1 MFESLSATPAI
12 MIVGLLAGTALTLA
26 VTAAALGPRSLAQAR
41 AWWGNLI
48 PRTAEEARAEIARIE
63 GFRKDP
69 ELANMFFLSRF
80 LVMIV
85 LESVGQMLSALL
97 AALPGFSGISD
108 KIWNAPFAV
117 ISLWLAMMC
126 LIAYR
131 RIVDFDAWRARL
143 VLRTGLDPDD
153 GVDAPLPQTPKGA

>member
-1 MFESLSATPAI
+1 MIESLSATPAL

-41 AWWGNLI
+41 AWWGHLS
-48 PRTAEEARAEIARIE
+48 PRTAEEARSEIARIE
-63 GFRKDP
+63 GFRSDP

-117 ISLWLAMMC
+117 ISLWLAMVC

-131 RIVDFDAWRARL
+131 RIVDFEAWRARL
-143 VLRTGLDPDD
+143 IVRTGLELEGKEDTSQ
-153 GVDAPLPQTPKGA
+153 PQIASGA

>member
-1 MFESLSATPAI
+1 MFESLSGLPTM
-12 MIVGLLAGTALTLA
+12 MIAGLLAGTLLTLA
-26 VTAAALGPRSLAQAR
+26 VTSAALGPRSLKQAR
-41 AWWGNLI
+41 MWWGHLN
-48 PRTAEEARAEIARIE
+48 PRTADQARAEIARIE
-63 GFRKDP
+63 GFRRDP

-97 AALPGFSGISD
+97 AVLPGFSGVSD

-117 ISLWLAMMC
+117 IALWLAMMC

-131 RIVDFDAWRARL
+131 RISDFENWRARL
-143 VLRTGLDPDD
+143 IVRTGLGPEMADETS
-153 GVDAPLPQTPKGA
+153 AITPRSGS

>member
-1 MFESLSATPAI
+1 MPDGWTSAPLVMA
-12 MIVGLLAGTALTLA
+12 VGLAAGTLITLA
-26 VTAAALGPRSLAQAR
+26 VTIAALGPRTLRQAR
-41 AWWGNLI
+41 AWWGHLS
-48 PRTAEEARAEIARIE
+48 PVTPDQARAEIARIA
-63 GFRKDP
+63 GFRRDP

-97 AALPGFSGISD
+97 AALPGFAAVSD

-117 ISLWLAMMC
+117 ISLWLAMVC

-131 RIVDFDAWRARL
+131 RIADFEGWSRRLAAR
-143 VLRTGLDPDD
+143 VGLDPAEIATI
-153 GVDAPLPQTPKGA
+153 APLPSTG